1 MGQNLETVRNLSIW
15 GNLAS
20 PRPQIRYYAQWYL
33 SYLHALGLRSLLRRF
48 SCGSGS
54 YDDAFTRHIEGA
66 NVDFFGLDLDSS
78 AVGTR
83 GFW

>member
-15 GNLAS
+15 GNLVS

-33 SYLHALGLRSLLRRF
+33 SYLHVLGLRSLLRRF

-54 YDDAFTRHIEGA
+54 YDDAFKRHIDGA
-66 NVDFFGLDLDSS
+66 NVKLSGLDLDSL
-78 AVGTR
+78 AVGT
-83 GFW
+83 